1 MATPMA
7 RQRPGEGP
15 GGRFVKRHRERL
27 RFSPISLA
35 VAVACWCLAAPPLG
49 AGQQAAPDPALRE
62 AASRLAAGE
71 PDAAAAAI
79 GRFLDGREDD
89 PAARQRAG
97 VVWLLG
103 GRPADALPHFER
115 AVAADPG
122 FVDAR
127 LALGQAL
134 AQLDRTDEALVHLDR
149 AADLAPERYEP
160 VYLAAAA
167 LDAAGRVSEA
177 VGRARE
183 AARRVGP
190 DPRGRRFP
198 RRLLLRIEAWVGAEA
213 ELRAALEL
221 GYRESPEIL
230 ADLGAAFAGQE
241 KLAEARSAYEQHLA
255 LVPDDPDTLLQLG
268 YLDWRA
274 GDHAASADRLNRAIE
289 LAPGLRRAHLF
300 LGLTALRRLDLGAAE
315 AAFRRAL
322 DQGEDFP
329 EAWFHLGKIAL
340 RRGDA
345 ADAETMLE
353 TAVGHAP
360 DYADAWYQL
369 SFARRRLGDAAGAEE
384 ALARFEALKAEE
396 AGEPAS
402 TRHPAPAG

>member
-1 MATPMA
+1 MT
-7 RQRPGEGP
+7 GSD
-15 GGRFVKRHRERL
+15 GRFGKQHRWRS
-27 RFSPISLA
+27 RFSPIVA
-35 VAVACWCLAAPPLG
+35 TWAVACWCLAAPPAG
-49 AGQQAAPDPALRE
+49 AGQPGPLDPALRE
-62 AASRLAAGE
+62 AAARLAAG
-71 PDAAAAAI
+71 DAGAAAAAI
-79 GRFLDGREDD
+79 AGFLDGREDD
-89 PAARQRAG
+89 PAARQQAG

-103 GRPADALPHFER
+103 GRPSDALPHFET

-167 LDAAGRVSEA
+167 LDADGRVSGA

-183 AARRVGP
+183 AARRAP
-190 DPRGRRFP
+190 RDPGVRRFLG
-198 RRLLLRIEAWVGAEA
+198 RLLLRIEAWVAAEA

-230 ADLGAAFAGQE
+230 SDLGAAFAGQE

-274 GDHAASADRLNRAIE
+274 GDHAASAGRLNRAIE

-345 ADAETMLE
+345 ADAATMLE
-353 TAVGHAP
+353 TAVSHAP

-384 ALARFEALKAEE
+384 ALARFEALQVVEQPSP
-396 AGEPAS
+396 GRPDD
-402 TRHPAPAG
+402 PAPAGPPAL